1 MRLAIHLRS
10 FDWWAISAAKV
21 IFLMEL
27 FIIFATLRFLFLLYD
42 DYSKLL
48 IGLLA
53 KLDVKGIL
61 SVTNKPSNKTK
72 YSSLI

>member
-1 MRLAIHLRS
+1 
-10 FDWWAISAAKV
+10 
-21 IFLMEL
+21 MEL